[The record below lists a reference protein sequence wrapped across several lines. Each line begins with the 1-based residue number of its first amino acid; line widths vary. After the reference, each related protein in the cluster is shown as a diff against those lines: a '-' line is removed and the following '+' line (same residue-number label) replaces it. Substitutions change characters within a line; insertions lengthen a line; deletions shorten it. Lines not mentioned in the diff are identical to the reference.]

1 MHGTATEYF
10 VRVYD
15 NILAESYRNKLQDYL
30 YDSTSAAGWKF
41 GWKSSHKTDSF
52 SFWHRH
58 FGGYHKSEEQTNAF
72 DCEPLIKEFPLIYEF
87 WQYLKTTEGP
97 LKGHRLI
104 RCYAN
109 GYPYGSD
116 GTVHTDTQQPNTFT
130 TIYYPH
136 YGWDPNWGGETVFFN
151 YDKTDT
157 IGCVY
162 PKPNRMV
169 IFDGRIPHVGRGVS
183 RSCPLMRVT
192 LMFKTDVPDENARD
206 Q

>member
-1 MHGTATEYF
+1 MHGPAPEYF

-15 NILAESYRNKLQDYL
+15 NILAESYQNKLNEYL
-30 YDSTSAAGWKF
+30 HNNNDGSGWKF
-41 GWKSSHKTDSF
+41 GWRSISRAGEF

-58 FGGYHKSEEQTNAF
+58 FAGYQKSEEETNAF
-72 DCEPLIKEFPLIYEF
+72 DCEPLIEPFPLIYEF
-87 WQYLKTTEGP
+87 WKYLKTTDT

-116 GTVHTDTQQPNTFT
+116 GSVHTDTNQLNTFT
-130 TIYYPH
+130 SIYYPH
-136 YGWDPNWGGETVFFN
+136 PGWNPDWGGETVFFN
-151 YDKTDT
+151 YDKTDA

-169 IFDGRIPHVGRGVS
+169 VFDGRIPHVGRGVS
-183 RSCPLMRVT
+183 RTCPLMRVT
-192 LMFKTDVPDENARD
+192 LMFKTDMPDENARN